1 MKRRARGAT
10 NGACSVSS
18 DTADFHESVRVH
30 AGSLCLSVLLYL
42 FASNACC
49 SSARSSVRDV
59 CCAVCWSVP
68 DVHATARRQNCNAC
82 WCVAAVTHGCCICM
96 ILAPRIA
103 KAGVNGTPPH
113 VRGRLT
119 AIHPS
124 SSPMGLSTTE
134 RFCSTLPVS
143 SGDVCIASALSAR
156 TMHAAEASAA
166 TCVVC
171 GVGALSL
178 GRSFPPGAL
187 GSGCMRDGDALM
199 VDGGTG
205 ASGALPLPCAPCRA
219 MS

>member
-1 MKRRARGAT
+1 MLECT
-10 NGACSVSS
+10 TCSLL
-18 DTADFHESVRVH
+18 TCAAAVH
-30 AGSLCLSVLLYL
+30 A
-42 FASNACC
+42 A
-49 SSARSSVRDV
+49 V
-59 CCAVCWSVP
+59 CAMCAVPCAGRCPMSMLRHVDKIAMRVGAWLQSRMV
-68 DVHATARRQNCNAC
+68 V
-82 WCVAAVTHGCCICM
+82 VSCM

-171 GVGALSL
+171 GVKALSL